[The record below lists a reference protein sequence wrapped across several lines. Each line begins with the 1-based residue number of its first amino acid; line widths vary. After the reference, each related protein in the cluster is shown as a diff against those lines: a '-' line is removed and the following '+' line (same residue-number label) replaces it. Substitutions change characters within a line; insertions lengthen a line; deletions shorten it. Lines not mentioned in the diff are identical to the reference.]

1 MDGTTAQAWVAA
13 LHGLTAIVFA
23 VPAYSFFREAR
34 SASASASALSSAR
47 DIDLVRGP
55 SPADARPG
63 DVVAVRGV
71 VRAEGRDAAGL
82 ACLNGSTAALVDSTV
97 ETRRWR
103 ADEPAWT
110 GGTRTVLSRSWREA
124 DSWHLAGSVGETA
137 RVERGAV
144 EAAARADEGAVT
156 ALVSAGQEFSP
167 PAPPSAWSVLRAVW
181 SGVYEE
187 GPYRLDRALPLGAL
201 VTVVAQV
208 QDGIGPSL
216 FLGPIPSVG
225 LFLYSGG
232 VDAVLLSYRVRAGWA
247 GVLSLG
253 LGAVAVWS
261 AAKAVSVRSRIAAP
275 PGPAPQR
282 PSFSPDS
289 PAEVPGEEC
298 VACME
303 KRACAA
309 CVPCGH
315 VALCGGCAQRLW
327 GTGSRAVVCPMCRSS
342 VASFVRVFGA
352 PARQ

>member
-1 MDGTTAQAWVAA
+1 M
-13 LHGLTAIVFA
+13 
-23 VPAYSFFREAR
+23 
-34 SASASASALSSAR
+34 
-47 DIDLVRGP
+47 
-55 SPADARPG
+55 ADARPG

-82 ACLNGSTAALVDSTV
+82 PCLNGSTAALVDSTV

-124 DSWHLAGSVGETA
+124 DAWYVAGIAGETA
-137 RVERGAV
+137 RIERGAV

-156 ALVSAGQEFSP
+156 ALMPAGQEFSP
-167 PAPPSAWSVLRAVW
+167 PSPPSAWSLLHAVW

-201 VTVVAQV
+201 VTIVAQV
-208 QDGIGPSL
+208 TDNAGPTL

-225 LFLYSGG
+225 LFLYSSG

-247 GVLSLG
+247 GVMSSLM
-253 LGAVAVWS
+253 GAVAVWS
-261 AAKAVSVRSRIAAP
+261 AAKALSMRGITAP
-275 PGPAPQR
+275 RQASSAGR
-282 PSFSPDS
+282 PSFPPDS

-298 VACME
+298 VACLE

-315 VALCGGCAQRLW
+315 VCLCGGCAQRLW
-327 GTGSRAVVCPMCRSS
+327 GTGARVVVCPMCRSS